1 MNSFGLDELN
11 TSRLMSILESHSCI
25 SKAVIFGSRARNTFK
40 VTSDIDIAIWT
51 DLNSESLSLSSNVI
65 SSLKADF
72 EDSLIP
78 YTVDLI
84 DYQQLS
90 NQRLKEE
97 IDRYGKVF
105 YLRGWVETSLGEVCE
120 KIGSGSTPRGGNEV
134 YKNKGISLIRSQNVL
149 DFDFSYNGLAFID
162 DIQASLLNN
171 VTVLSGDILIN
182 ITGDSVA
189 RVCMVPERVLPARV
203 NQHVSILR
211 TIKESLLPEFLKYYL
226 LNPVFKNYL
235 LILANSGGTRN
246 ALTKGILENLKIF
259 LPPLSEQKAIAAV
272 LSSLDD
278 KIELLREQNKTLETI
293 AQVLFK
299 EWFVD
304 FNFPDEN
311 DEPYKKSGGKM
322 VESEL
327 GEIPEGWRVGKLG
340 EEFDIT
346 IGRTPP
352 RAESQWFS
360 EIPIGKKWISIKD
373 IGNSGAYIFSTSEY
387 LTDEAIEKFNIPV
400 IPANTT
406 ILSFKMTVGKLTIT
420 TEAMLSNEAIA
431 HLKLKYNSVLSSE
444 FIYSCL
450 QNLDFNALG
459 STSSIV
465 TAINSTMIKNLEII
479 IPDHEI
485 LKQFDEAIY
494 PIFTKIKDNSEE
506 IQSLT
511 RSRNELLPRLMK
523 GELRVSNLTY

>member
-97 IDRYGKVF
+97 IDCYGKVF

-278 KIELLREQNKTLETI
+278 KIELLREQNKILEEMGQTI
-293 AQVLFK
+293 FE
-299 EWFVD
+299 EWFGTNTD
-304 FNFPDEN
+304 I
-311 DEPYKKSGGKM
+311 KKQRLGDWVEVKRGGSPRPIQDYI
-322 VESEL
+322 SETGYRWL
-327 GEIPEGWRVGKLG
+327 KISDASATSSPFI
-340 EEFDIT
+340 FDIKECIRKEGLNKT
-346 IGRTPP
+346 VLLKAG
-352 RAESQWFS
+352 
-360 EIPIGKKWISIKD
+360 SI
-373 IGNSGAYIFSTSEY
+373 
-387 LTDEAIEKFNIPV
+387 V
-400 IPANTT
+400 
-406 ILSFKMTVGKLTIT
+406 
-420 TEAMLSNEAIA
+420 LSNSATPGIPKILAVDSCIHDGWLYFPRSRFSNEFLYLLFQKIRPQLIQQGSGSVFTNLKTDILKDYEAP
-431 HLKLKYNSVLSSE
+431 LPS
-444 FIYSCL
+444 
-450 QNLDFNALG
+450 D
-459 STSSIV
+459 
-465 TAINSTMIKNLEII
+465 
-479 IPDHEI
+479 EI
-485 LKQFDEAIY
+485 LQKFDHTIK
-494 PIFTKIKDNSEE
+494 PIFEKIYDNANQ
-506 IQSLT
+506 IQSLAHT
-511 RSRNELLPRLMK
+511 CNELLPRLMR
-523 GELRVSNLTY
+523 GEIRVNDLHNS

>member
-97 IDRYGKVF
+97 IDCYGKVF
-105 YLRGWVETSLGEVCE
+105 YLRGWVETSLGEVCIFKTGKLNSNAQTE
-120 KIGSGSTPRGGNEV
+120 KGKYPFFTCSPET
-134 YKNKGISLIRSQNVL
+134 L
-149 DFDFSYNGLAFID
+149 FID
-162 DIQASLLNN
+162 EYAFDCEALLLAGNN
-171 VTVLSGDILIN
+171 ANAIYT
-182 ITGDSVA
+182 
-189 RVCMVPERVLPARV
+189 
-203 NQHVSILR
+203 
-211 TIKESLLPEFLKYYL
+211 LKYYKGKFNAYQRTYVITISDL
-226 LNPVFKNYL
+226 QKADYKYLFYCLNLKLNYL
-235 LILANSGGTRN
+235 KDISQGSATKFLTIVILS
-246 ALTKGILENLKIF
+246 NLSF
-259 LPPLSEQKAIAAV
+259 LLPPLPEQKAIAAV
-272 LSSLDD
+272 LSSLDG
-278 KIELLREQNKTLETI
+278 KVELLREQNKTLETI

-322 VESEL
+322 IDSEL

-373 IGNSGAYIFSTSEY
+373 IGNSGVYIFSTSEY

>member
-299 EWFVD
+299 EWFID

-322 VESEL
+322 VDSEL
-327 GEIPEGWRVGKLG
+327 GEIPEGWRVKSVSEIIAITDGTHDSPKQVEQGYPLITSKHINKDSIDIKKAYLISKTDFDDINRRSKV
-340 EEFDIT
+340 EQFDILISM
-346 IGRTPP
+346 IGTVGLIMPILSDQIDFAIKNVGLFRTS
-352 RAESQWFS
+352 AKLEFFEYILLTLKSS
-360 EIPIGKKWISIKD
+360 
-373 IGNSGAYIFSTSEY
+373 SGSNYIQQNQSGTTQKY
-387 LTDEAIEKFNIPV
+387 LTLGGLRDF
-400 IPANTT
+400 T
-406 ILSFKMTVGKLTIT
+406 IFEPSYCLLQRFHSCTNSLY
-420 TEAMLSNEAIA
+420 
-431 HLKLKYNSVLSSE
+431 LKLKL
-444 FIYSCL
+444 
-450 QNLDFNALG
+450 
-459 STSSIV
+459 
-465 TAINSTMIKNLEII
+465 NLE
-479 IPDHEI
+479 EI
-485 LKQFDEAIY
+485 
-494 PIFTKIKDNSEE
+494 EE
-506 IQSLT
+506 LSNT
-511 RSRNELLPRLMK
+511 RDKLLPKLMK
-523 GELRVSNLTY
+523 GEIRLRK